1 MGNWLMD
8 AGHLRPSCRLEA
20 AETLEIE
27 IAGET
32 VQARSGREDGM
43 HTRVSRTED
52 CSEKEHPLG
61 TVPATSGLV
70 LDTFNHW

>member
-43 HTRVSRTED
+43 HTRVSRTLA
-52 CSEKEHPLG
+52 PQ
-61 TVPATSGLV
+61 
-70 LDTFNHW
+70 